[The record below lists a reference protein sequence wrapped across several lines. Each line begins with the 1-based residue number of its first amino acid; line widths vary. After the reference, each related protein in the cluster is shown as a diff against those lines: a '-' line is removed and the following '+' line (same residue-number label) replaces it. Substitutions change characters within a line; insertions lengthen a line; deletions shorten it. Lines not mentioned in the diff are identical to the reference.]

1 MYIMLNTGLLPK
13 KSGNHHDQSA
23 NFMFENWEGLMKTS
37 VKRWLAA
44 LTVGPLLYSGVAI
57 AGGQVPAAG
66 TLLGEEKLGTS
77 QTVGLIVLAVVAVAL
92 VVYLRRRK

>member
-1 MYIMLNTGLLPK
+1 MRKLLFRSLP
-13 KSGNHHDQSA
+13 A
-23 NFMFENWEGLMKTS
+23 
-37 VKRWLAA
+37 LA
-44 LTVGPLLYSGVAI
+44 VGPLLYSGVAI
-57 AGGQVPAAG
+57 AGGRVPAAG